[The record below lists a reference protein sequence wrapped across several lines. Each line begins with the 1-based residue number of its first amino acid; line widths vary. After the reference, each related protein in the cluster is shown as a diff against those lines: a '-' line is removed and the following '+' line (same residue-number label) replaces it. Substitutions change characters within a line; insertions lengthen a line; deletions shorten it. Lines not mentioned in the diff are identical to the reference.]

1 MALLVG
7 ADPEVFAMR
16 EGKLVSAWGMVP
28 GTKEE
33 PFPVNRGAVQVDG
46 MALEFNIDPAATEDE
61 FVLNLNE
68 VMAQLRQMAG
78 VDLAALPVAE
88 FGEEYIEAQPEKAK
102 ELGCDPDYNAWTG
115 QQNPVPD
122 VNLPFRTGA
131 GHVHLG
137 WLRDIIPHNHDEVC
151 KMVTQQLDFYLGL
164 PSLLFD
170 NDNKRRQMYGQPGSY
185 RPKPYGVEYRV
196 LSNKWLESDTLK
208 RWVFRNTHAAFR
220 SVKKNNLADRWGNP
234 SRVFRDNDINLA
246 KVICEEEGIEIPEV
260 QDVG

>member
-1 MALLVG
+1 
-7 ADPEVFAMR
+7 
-16 EGKLVSAWGMVP
+16 
-28 GTKEE
+28 
-33 PFPVNRGAVQVDG
+33 
-46 MALEFNIDPAATEDE
+46 
-61 FVLNLNE
+61 
-68 VMAQLRQMAG
+68 
-78 VDLAALPVAE
+78 
-88 FGEEYIEAQPEKAK
+88 
-102 ELGCDPDYNAWTG
+102 
-115 QQNPVPD
+115 
-122 VNLPFRTGA
+122 
-131 GHVHLG
+131 
-137 WLRDIIPHNHDEVC
+137 
-151 KMVTQQLDFYLGL
+151 MVTQQLDFYLGL